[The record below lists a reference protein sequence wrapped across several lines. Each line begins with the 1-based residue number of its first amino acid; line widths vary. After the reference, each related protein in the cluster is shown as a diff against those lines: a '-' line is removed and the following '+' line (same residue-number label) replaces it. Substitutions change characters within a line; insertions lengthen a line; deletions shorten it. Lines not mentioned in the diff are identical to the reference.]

1 MSWKTANERRPDLE
15 ALVVNPPTEYI
26 GYRVFPSE
34 FKRQQSGTVYFV
46 GINGGTVAQ
55 SGREQAGGSI
65 SKTYLASSY
74 TTFSCSEK
82 VGRFAIPAIE
92 VDNMG
97 GVEKSDEVGGR
108 AAKRSVMAA
117 IESAQALALQ
127 GGTAGVYA
135 YGSYGDFFS
144 VAAAALASIK
154 LYSGKTA
161 LVVASKTYH
170 EIIKLPEVK
179 ERLAF
184 TGFNFGD
191 PSAVLSIRPDVL
203 KSCLQGIFGVDEILV
218 GDDTYWDQSSAD
230 KAVFCKLP
238 SEEEMSYKM
247 NAELGKTITYQ
258 IEDTPF
264 AIESHPDETLRENV
278 YDGVVYC
285 DVKVLNVG
293 ARAVVTGIAT
303 AAAAAEAGVQKVTV
317 AGGTVVTLDGGTV
330 GA

>member
-15 ALVVNPPTEYI
+15 QLVVNPPTEYI

-34 FKRQQSGTVYFV
+34 FKRQQSGTIYYV

-55 SGREQAGGSI
+55 SGRSQQGGSI
-65 SKTYLASSY
+65 SKTYIASSY

-117 IESAQALALQ
+117 IEGAQAVALF
-127 GGTAGVYA
+127 GGTSSVYA
-135 YGSYGDFFS
+135 YSTYGDFFAT
-144 VAAAALASIK
+144 VDAAFADVR
-154 LYSGKTA
+154 LYAGRTA
-161 LVVASKTYH
+161 LVCAASTYRD
-170 EIIKLPEVK
+170 IIRLPEVK

-184 TGFNFGD
+184 TGFNFAD
-191 PSAVLSIRPDVL
+191 PSAVLSINKDVL
-203 KSCLQGIFGVDEILV
+203 LSCLKGVFGVDEILV
-218 GDDTYWDQSSAD
+218 GDDAYWGGDNAG
-230 KAVFCKLP
+230 KAVICKLP

-293 ARAVVTGIAT
+293 ARAIITGIDT
-303 AAAAAEAGVQKVTV
+303 AAAAAGKGLAVNVT
-317 AGGTVVTLDGGTV
+317 GGTVVTIDGGTV

>member
-1 MSWKTANERRPDLE
+1 MSWKTENSRRPDLE

-26 GYRVFPSE
+26 GYKVFPSE
-34 FKRQQSGTVYFV
+34 FKTQQSGTVYYV

-55 SGREQAGGSI
+55 SGRSQQGGSI
-65 SKTYLASSY
+65 SKSYIASSN

-97 GVEKSDEVGGR
+97 GVEKCDEVGGK

-117 IESAQALALQ
+117 IETAQAVAIF
-127 GGTAGVYA
+127 GGTASTYA

-144 VAAAALASIK
+144 AADAALDHIK
-154 LYSGKTA
+154 LYSGRTA
-161 LVVASKTYH
+161 LVCAASTYRD
-170 EIIKLPEVK
+170 IIKLPEVK

-184 TGFNFGD
+184 TGFNFAD
-191 PSAVLSIRPDVL
+191 PSAVLSINADVL
-203 KSCLQGIFGVDEILV
+203 KSCLQGVFGVDDILV
-218 GDDTYWDQSSAD
+218 GDDAYWAGSHAG
-230 KAVFCKLP
+230 KAAFVKLP
-238 SEEEMSYKM
+238 SDEEMSYKM

-258 IEDTPF
+258 IEDTPY

-285 DVKVLNVG
+285 DVKVFNVG
-293 ARAVVTGIAT
+293 AIGIITGIS
-303 AAAAAEAGVQKVTV
+303 AAASAAKAGVTNVNVT
-317 AGGTVVTLDGGTV
+317 GGTVTTV
-330 GA
+330 VPK